1 MKRRTAREKALQAIF
16 QINLSGIEE
25 NEAIDNVLEEEK
37 IDPFLQTLVKG
48 VRENQSEIDQLIRQN
63 LENWALER
71 VANVDRAILQ
81 MTVFEMKYMDDIP
94 VNVSIDEAIELA
106 KTFGDDQSS
115 RFVNSVL
122 SKIKE
127 HLDSE
132 GSLKK

>member
-25 NEAIDNVLEEEK
+25 NEAIDNVLQGEK

-63 LENWALER
+63 LENWTLER

-132 GSLKK
+132 GSLK